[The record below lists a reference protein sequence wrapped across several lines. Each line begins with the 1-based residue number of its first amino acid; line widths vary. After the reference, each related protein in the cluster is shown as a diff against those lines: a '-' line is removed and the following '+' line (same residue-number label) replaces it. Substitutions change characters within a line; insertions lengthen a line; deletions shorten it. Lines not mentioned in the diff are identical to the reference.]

1 MPKFD
6 SHPFDP
12 APEVSNP
19 ALNGSADRLT
29 AVPSP
34 KPHEIRQVSA
44 RTPLLEPPSLE
55 ERVQVA
61 LEPNASYSLF
71 RAHR

>member
-29 AVPSP
+29 AVPSH
-34 KPHEIRQVSA
+34 KPHEIRQSRDVPQRGITA
-44 RTPLLEPPSLE
+44 TWEFVIIYQPSKT
-55 ERVQVA
+55 
-61 LEPNASYSLF
+61 
-71 RAHR
+71 

>member
-29 AVPSP
+29 A
-34 KPHEIRQVSA
+34 EAI
-44 RTPLLEPPSLE
+44 SLMKSG
-55 ERVQVA
+55 RSQHGHH
-61 LEPNASYSLF
+61 LSSL
-71 RAHR
+71 RPWRSESRSR